1 MSLEPLRTIVMHH
14 GLTEP
19 WKESTDLAFDAMFG
33 ADVGRYSEDSKKS
46 VQVRANP
53 MEENSVPFAAL
64 IEKNEPGNGPY
75 GGMSIA
81 IFPVSD
87 APCLLTFVV
96 GTRGLAPD
104 DRILGRPGH
113 ARKVRAICTW
123 LNRKHGRGKRI
134 AWAKQ
139 DPTLDEAA
147 PSEVVKDFP
156 GHGEVFGKYGKE
168 LYGVFSSDDK
178 AAVGDAVTAF
188 MDLMIDER
196 GGALVTKQHKE
207 HAKSIRAEWMKH
219 LLPEVTADD
228 VQALLHSRRF
238 VVIQGPPGTGKSRMA
253 EEVLESHYGGN
264 GKSIQFHP
272 NTTYEN
278 FVGGLAPVAASGD
291 SDLGFRFAPLAGH
304 LMEAV
309 IAASADPTKRYLLHI
324 DEINRAD
331 LSKVLGEAIYLFEV
345 KPDRKRKID
354 LPYEFSNYGRTFS
367 MPENLD
373 VLGTMNTADR
383 SLAILDIAVRR
394 RFAFVDL
401 WPQLSVVTEHG
412 GSVMEEAFTRL
423 SLIFTEHANET
434 AFNYM
439 PGHAYFL
446 EKDDVAAAR
455 QLQVTLVPLLKE
467 YLEQGY
473 AAGFSEAIRSY
484 IQWLQAL

>member
-1 MSLEPLRTIVMHH
+1 MSLEPLRKIVMHH

-53 MEENSVPFAAL
+53 MEDNSIPFAAFV
-64 IEKNEPGNGPY
+64 EKNEPKSGPY

-81 IFPVSD
+81 TFPVAD
-87 APCLLTFVV
+87 APCLVTLVV

-123 LNRKHGRGKRI
+123 LNRKHGRGRRI

-139 DPTLDEAA
+139 NPTLDEAA

-156 GHGEVFGKYGKE
+156 DYRDVFGRYGNV
-168 LYGVFSSDDK
+168 LYAVFASDDE
-178 AAVGDAVTAF
+178 AAVGDALTAF

-196 GGALVTKQHKE
+196 GGALVTKHVA
-207 HAKSIRAEWMKH
+207 HAESIRAEWMQH
-219 LLPEVTADD
+219 LLPEVTADE
-228 VQALLHSRRF
+228 VKTLLHSRRF

-253 EEVLESHYGGN
+253 EEILENHYVGN

-278 FVGGLAPVAASGD
+278 VIGGLAPVAASGD
-291 SDLGFRFAPLAGH
+291 SDLGFQFAPLAGF
-304 LMEAV
+304 LMEAAT
-309 IAASADPTKRYLLHI
+309 AASSDPAKRYLLHI

-331 LSKVLGEAIYLFEV
+331 LSKVLGEAIYLLEV
-345 KPDRKRKID
+345 KPDRKRKLE
-354 LPYEFSNYGRTFS
+354 LPYDFPVWGRTLTI
-367 MPENLD
+367 PENLD
-373 VLGTMNTADR
+373 ILGTMNTADR

-401 WPQLSVVTEHG
+401 WPQLSVVMEHG
-412 GSVMEEAFTRL
+412 GPIMRDAFKNL
-423 SLIFTEHANET
+423 SMIFTEHANEA

-446 EKDDVAAAR
+446 EKDDKAAAG
-455 QLQVTLVPLLKE
+455 QLKVTLAPLLNE

-473 AAGFSEAIRSY
+473 AAGFSGEIRSY
-484 IQWLQAL
+484 LQWLEAL